1 MVNVGGKVYFQE
13 VWWLFDTLYREVTE
27 ENIIPRTEGGIH
39 LILRIKDRIKV
50 LWKIWQVSGYV
61 RRSHRKSFNI
71 ESGESE
77 DVRR

>member
-50 LWKIWQVSGYV
+50 L
-61 RRSHRKSFNI
+61 
-71 ESGESE
+71 
-77 DVRR
+77 